1 LPRLAIAIENI
12 KLVLHFLE
20 TLEIY
25 RDLSLPEWNFR
36 NLVYEKLIS
45 LLKQQKTY

>member
-20 TLEIY
+20 TLEITEIS
-25 RDLSLPEWNFR
+25 LSLNGILEIWFMR
-36 NLVYEKLIS
+36 S
-45 LLKQQKTY
+45 